1 MVDWAEAGPEPDAE
15 NLRAHLADRGLESV
29 VGELLDSNTAYLNRA
44 AGLDDART
52 QLTHL
57 LGMQRRAVEL
67 PAELAAAERAFAD
80 EESEETLEQLTEAV
94 RRNHDLAR
102 AEAEI
107 PD

>member
-1 MVDWAEAGPEPDAE
+1 MPAAK
-15 NLRAHLADRGLESV
+15 LA
-29 VGELLDSNTAYLNRA
+29 
-44 AGLDDART
+44 
-52 QLTHL
+52 HL

-80 EESEETLEQLTEAV
+80 EESEEALEQLTEAV